1 MELGPESNSFTL
13 NLETPPKVCKQNDEG
28 KRCQLIHPQVK
39 PLKGYQSILE
49 AGFET
54 LASWKDRTFTWTSK
68 IHRYKQQKQNQ

>member
-49 AGFET
+49 VGFET
-54 LASWKDRTFTWTSK
+54 LAS
-68 IHRYKQQKQNQ
+68 